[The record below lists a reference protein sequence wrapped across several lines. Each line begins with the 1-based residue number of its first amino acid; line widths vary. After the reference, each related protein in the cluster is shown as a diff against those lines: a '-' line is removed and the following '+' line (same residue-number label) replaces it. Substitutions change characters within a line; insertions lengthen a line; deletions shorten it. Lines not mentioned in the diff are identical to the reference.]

1 MANCESFTKSFS
13 QSYISCVSIY
23 TSYVFN
29 VYIAIGSQIIID
41 KYLDISALTGEDSGS
56 STLQVLRLPYCYFI
70 ELSKCICS
78 AAMFILLRCFNL
90 QM

>member
-1 MANCESFTKSFS
+1 M
-13 QSYISCVSIY
+13 
-23 TSYVFN
+23 FN

-41 KYLDISALTGEDSGS
+41 KYLDDISALTGEDSGS